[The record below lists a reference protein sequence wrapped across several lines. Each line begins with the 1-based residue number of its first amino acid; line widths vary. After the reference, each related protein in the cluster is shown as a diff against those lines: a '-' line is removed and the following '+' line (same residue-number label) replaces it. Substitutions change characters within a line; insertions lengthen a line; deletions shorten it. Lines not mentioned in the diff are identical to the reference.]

1 MVRTPI
7 LPRRLEAFFVKYTPN
22 VNLLLEALA
31 FLGARANGYTLS
43 WMEERLQAKGIT
55 DLSVFYQRYAPIAAL
70 SQELGNICAG
80 HQEAQQRLFKDV
92 EGFTFNTTGMYSPAF
107 LLFFPFVGR
116 YAGDLDGLLAEMAAL
131 SPDQAAQHILLSLGL
146 DDGITADTDGCARR
160 FMDTVFALTIPAES
174 RLALLET
181 HHKYRELILEVADCL
196 RPVLEYLQ
204 LHGDQLQTLAEAF
217 GQELEEVGHETHLSQ
232 TTSLAINGELH
243 YDLRPFIFG
252 SDSNL
257 ALEPS
262 LKPGQVTVHCGILV
276 RFLRQLFDGSKGSE
290 EQVYEAIRL
299 LGDQTRFEILCFLR
313 DRPAYGSELSEQ
325 LGFARNT
332 IHHHTSKLLNA
343 GLITYT
349 VEGNRICYSTN
360 KARLSSLLAQ
370 QHHLLI
376 GGQGW

>member
-1 MVRTPI
+1 M
-7 LPRRLEAFFVKYTPN
+7 KYTPN
-22 VNLLLEALA
+22 LNLLLETLA
-31 FLGARANGYTLS
+31 CLGARANGYTLS
-43 WMEERLQAKGIT
+43 WMEERLQVKGIT
-55 DLSVFYQRYAPIAAL
+55 DLSLFYQRYAPISAL
-70 SQELGNICAG
+70 VQEVGNVCASR
-80 HQEAQQRLFKDV
+80 QESLQRLFKDI
-92 EGFTFNTTGMYSPAF
+92 EGFTFNTTGMYSPAY

-116 YAGDLDGLLAEMAAL
+116 YQGNLDTLLQEMEAL
-131 SPDQAAQHILLSLGL
+131 TPDQAAQYILLSLGL
-146 DDGITADTDGCARR
+146 DDGISAESEGCAKR

-181 HHKYRELILEVADCL
+181 HHKYRELILETAECL
-196 RPVLEYLQ
+196 RPVLKFLED
-204 LHGDQLQTLAEAF
+204 HREQLQVLADAF
-217 GQELEEVGHETHLSQ
+217 GQELEAVGCETHLSQ
-232 TTSLAINGELH
+232 TTSLAINGEIH

-252 SDSNL
+252 FDSNL

-262 LKPGQVTVHCGILV
+262 LEPGQVTVHCGILV

>member
-1 MVRTPI
+1 MN
-7 LPRRLEAFFVKYTPN
+7 YTPKL
-22 VNLLLEALA
+22 NLLLEALA
-31 FLGARANGYTLS
+31 CLGARANGYTLS
-43 WMEERLQAKGIT
+43 WMEERLQVKGIT
-55 DLSVFYQRYAPIAAL
+55 DLSLFYQRYAPISTLA
-70 SQELGNICAG
+70 QEIGNVCAG
-80 HQEAQQRLFKDV
+80 QQETIQRLFKDI
-92 EGFTFNTTGMYSPAF
+92 EGFTFNTTGMYSPAY

-116 YAGDLDGLLAEMAAL
+116 YQDNLDELLTQML
-131 SPDQAAQHILLSLGL
+131 TLNPDQVAQYMLLSLGL
-146 DDGITADTDGCARR
+146 DDGISADSEGCSQR
-160 FMDTVFALTIPAES
+160 FMDTVFSLTIPAES

-181 HHKYRELILEVADCL
+181 HHKYRTVLPEVAQCL
-196 RPVLEYLQ
+196 QPVLAYLQ
-204 LHGDQLQTLAEAF
+204 KHRQQLQILADAF
-217 GQELEEVGHETHLSQ
+217 GQELEAVGCETHLSQ
-232 TTSLAINGELH
+232 TTSLAINGDIH

-252 SDSNL
+252 FDSNL

-262 LKPGQVTVHCGILV
+262 LVPGQVTIHCGILV
-276 RFLRQLFDGSKGSE
+276 RFLRELFDGSKGSE

-299 LGDQTRFEILCFLR
+299 LGDQTRFAILCFLR